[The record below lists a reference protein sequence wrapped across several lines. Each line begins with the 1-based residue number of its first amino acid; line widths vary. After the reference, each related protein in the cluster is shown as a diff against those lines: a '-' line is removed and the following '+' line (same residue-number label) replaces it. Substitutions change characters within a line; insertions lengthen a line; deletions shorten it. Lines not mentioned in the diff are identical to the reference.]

1 MTEQQALWSVDET
14 TSIRSY
20 TLGNFRT
27 IPQIQQISEETQF
40 ETVSQLIA
48 SSVSLQMALA
58 VLVVGLIIIVTVY
71 RKFSSWIQ
79 TQKFSYT
86 RPHIS
91 RFVRTAMLAF
101 FAIGLVSS
109 VNAYIQAFEL
119 FDEQDV
125 TLTDELSPSQ
135 TFAKILNTINILV
148 IGYTISHLIP
158 IALNKREKTIL
169 EREDFESWKE
179 LKGFKDDNGD
189 LFHKIF
195 KWVPPKILPE
205 DLTKEEFEKNLQT
218 KEGLNFLE
226 NYRTSKNVA
235 LGSYEKLVTDPFEE
249 WKKAERKKYEKYFDD
264 CISGNNQMGR
274 KLVPGTKPQEIYP
287 IDIWREVK
295 RQREYEPIIPASKP
309 SGHAKLQK
317 ERVPKSAKQIL
328 PIGIFV
334 ATVIGVVGWWGV
346 DLFILA
352 TATGGMAL
360 GVGLALKETM
370 ENYFAYILIRKDKIF
385 AEGDRVQLE
394 SGYNGLV
401 HRITP
406 RVTYVRHGLNESLA
420 IIPTRQLV
428 SAEIINFTK
437 EIKLVPAIVYVG
449 VSYLNDPK
457 QVSAILV
464 KVGKRALIEVKDSAG
479 HHIARQVRC
488 PYLDENKPSCGCDKD
503 LHVDITQPTVRFNKF
518 NDSALDFLV
527 LVYVRD
533 YGSQFKMKSDMRV
546 IMYEEF
552 KKYDIRVPWPIR
564 TVYQGDEKR
573 EAQEIAEREDKRK
586 QVVDEFGI
594 GDVASAEED

>member
-1 MTEQQALWSVDET
+1 MVEEL
-14 TSIRSY
+14 
-20 TLGNFRT
+20 
-27 IPQIQQISEETQF
+27 SEFSAGQF

-48 SSVSLQMALA
+48 SSVSLQMALV

-158 IALNKREKTIL
+158 IALNKREKTIH

-249 WKKAERKKYEKYFDD
+249 WKKAERKKYEKYFND

-309 SGHAKLQK
+309 SGHAKRQK
-317 ERVPKSAKQIL
+317 ERVPKSAKQII

-334 ATVIGVVGWWGV
+334 GTVIGVVGWWGV

-385 AEGDRVQLE
+385 VEGDRVQLE

>member
-1 MTEQQALWSVDET
+1 MVEDL
-14 TSIRSY
+14 
-20 TLGNFRT
+20 
-27 IPQIQQISEETQF
+27 SEFSAGQF

-91 RFVRTAMLAF
+91 RFARTAMLAF

-119 FDEQDV
+119 FDEQAV

-179 LKGFKDDNGD
+179 LKGFKDDDGD

-226 NYRTSKNVA
+226 NYRTSKDVA
-235 LGSYEKLVTDPFEE
+235 IGSYEKLVSDPFEE
-249 WKKAERKKYEKYFDD
+249 WKRAVRKKYEKYFND
-264 CISGNNQMGR
+264 CISGNNQTGR

-317 ERVPKSAKQIL
+317 ERVPKSAKQII

-334 ATVIGVVGWWGV
+334 GTVIGVVGWWGV

-385 AEGDRVQLE
+385 TEGDRVQLE
-394 SGYNGLV
+394 SGYNGYV

-428 SAEIINFTK
+428 SAEIINYTK
-437 EIKLVPAIVYVG
+437 EIKLVPAIVDVG

-457 QVSAILV
+457 QVASILV
-464 KVGKRALIEVKDSAG
+464 KVGRRALIEVKDSNG
-479 HHIARQVRC
+479 HHIARQTRC
-488 PYLDENKPSCGCDKD
+488 TYLDQNKPSCGCDKD
-503 LHVDITQPTVRFNKF
+503 IHVDIAQPTVRFNKF
-518 NDSALDFLV
+518 NDSSLDFAII
-527 LVYVRD
+527 VYVRD

-552 KKYDIRVPWPIR
+552 KKYDIRIPWPIR

-573 EAQEIAEREDKRK
+573 EAQEIAEYESKRK

-594 GDVASAEED
+594 GDLARGGDD

>member
-1 MTEQQALWSVDET
+1 MVEEL
-14 TSIRSY
+14 
-20 TLGNFRT
+20 
-27 IPQIQQISEETQF
+27 SEFSAGQF
-40 ETVSQLIA
+40 ETVSQLIT

-119 FDEQDV
+119 FDEQAI

-317 ERVPKSAKQIL
+317 ERVPKSAKQII

-334 ATVIGVVGWWGV
+334 GTVIGVVGWWGV

-385 AEGDRVQLE
+385 VEGDRVQLE

-457 QVSAILV
+457 QVAAILV
-464 KVGKRALIEVKDSAG
+464 KIGKRALIEVKDSAG
-479 HHIARQVRC
+479 HHIARQIRC
-488 PYLDENKPSCGCDKD
+488 PYLDQNKPSCGCDKD
-503 LHVDITQPTVRFNKF
+503 IHVDISQPTVRFNKF

-573 EAQEIAEREDKRK
+573 EAQEIAEHESKRK
-586 QVVDEFGI
+586 QVTDEYGI
-594 GDVASAEED
+594 GDLAHGGED

>member
-1 MTEQQALWSVDET
+1 MVEEL
-14 TSIRSY
+14 
-20 TLGNFRT
+20 
-27 IPQIQQISEETQF
+27 SEFSAGQF
-40 ETVSQLIA
+40 ETVSQLIT

-119 FDEQDV
+119 FDEQAI

-179 LKGFKDDNGD
+179 LKGFKDDDGD

-226 NYRTSKNVA
+226 NYRTSKDVEI
-235 LGSYEKLVTDPFEE
+235 GSYEKLVSDHFEE
-249 WKKAERKKYEKYFDD
+249 WKKAERKKYEKYFND
-264 CISGNNQMGR
+264 CISGNNQTGR

-287 IDIWREVK
+287 IDVWREVR
-295 RQREYEPIIPASKP
+295 RQQEYEPLIPASKP

-317 ERVPKSAKQIL
+317 ERVPKSAKQII

-334 ATVIGVVGWWGV
+334 GTVIGVVGWWGV

-428 SAEIINFTK
+428 SAEIINYTK
-437 EIKLVPAIVYVG
+437 EIKLVPAIVDVG

-457 QVSAILV
+457 QVAAILV
-464 KVGKRALIEVKDSAG
+464 KVGKRALIEVKDSNG
-479 HHIARQVRC
+479 HHVARQTRC
-488 PYLDENKPSCGCDKD
+488 PYLDQNKPSCGCDKD
-503 LHVDITQPTVRFNKF
+503 IHVDIAQPTVRFNKF
-518 NDSALDFLV
+518 NDSALDFAII
-527 LVYVRD
+527 VYVRD

-552 KKYDIRVPWPIR
+552 KKYDIRIPWPIR

-573 EAQEIAEREDKRK
+573 EANEIAEHESKRK
-586 QVVDEFGI
+586 QVIDEFGI
-594 GDVASAEED
+594 GDLARGEGD

>member
-1 MTEQQALWSVDET
+1 MVEEL
-14 TSIRSY
+14 
-20 TLGNFRT
+20 
-27 IPQIQQISEETQF
+27 SEFSAGQF

-48 SSVSLQMALA
+48 SSVSLQMALV

-249 WKKAERKKYEKYFDD
+249 WKKAERKKYEKYFND
-264 CISGNNQMGR
+264 CISGNNQTGR
-274 KLVPGTKPQEIYP
+274 KLVPGTNPQEIYP
-287 IDIWREVK
+287 IDVWREVK
-295 RQREYEPIIPASKP
+295 RQQEYEVLIPASKP

-317 ERVPKSAKQIL
+317 ERVPKSAKQII

-334 ATVIGVVGWWGV
+334 GTVIGVVGWWGV

-385 AEGDRVQLE
+385 VEGDRVQLE

-406 RVTYVRHGLNESLA
+406 RVTYVRHGLNESFA

-503 LHVDITQPTVRFNKF
+503 LHVDISQPTVRFNKF

>member
-1 MTEQQALWSVDET
+1 MVEELTEFSAGQFE
-14 TSIRSY
+14 
-20 TLGNFRT
+20 T
-27 IPQIQQISEETQF
+27 IPQ
-40 ETVSQLIA
+40 LLA
-48 SSVSLQMALA
+48 SSDSLQMALV

-71 RKFSSWIQ
+71 RKFSHWIK
-79 TQKFSYT
+79 TQKSSYT
-86 RPHIS
+86 RPHLS
-91 RFVRTAMLAF
+91 RFARTAMLAF

-109 VNAYIQAFEL
+109 VNVYIQAFEL
-119 FDEQDV
+119 FEEQSV
-125 TLTDELSPSQ
+125 ISTDELSPSQ

-158 IALNKREKTIL
+158 IALNKREKTNF
-169 EREDFESWKE
+169 EEEDFEKWKD
-179 LKGFKDDNGD
+179 LKGFRDDDGD

-195 KWVPPKILPE
+195 KWIPPKILPE

-226 NYRTSKNVA
+226 NYRTSKDVEI
-235 LGSYEKLVTDPFEE
+235 GSYEKLVSDHFEE
-249 WKKAERKKYEKYFDD
+249 WKKAERKKYEKYFND
-264 CISGNNQMGR
+264 CISGNNQTGR

-287 IDIWREVK
+287 IDVWREVK
-295 RQREYEPIIPASKP
+295 RQQEYEPLIPGSKP
-309 SGHAKLQK
+309 SGHAELQK
-317 ERVPKSAKQIL
+317 ERVPKSAKQII

-334 ATVIGVVGWWGV
+334 GTIIGVVGWWGV
-346 DLFILA
+346 DLFVLA

-428 SAEIINFTK
+428 SAEIINYTK
-437 EIKLVPAIVYVG
+437 EIKLVPAIVDVG

-457 QVSAILV
+457 QVAAILV
-464 KVGKRALIEVKDSAG
+464 KVGKRALIEVKDSNG
-479 HHIARQVRC
+479 YHVARQTRC
-488 PYLDENKPSCGCDKD
+488 PYLDQNKPSCGCDKD
-503 LHVDITQPTVRFNKF
+503 IHVDIAQPTVRFNKF
-518 NDSALDFLV
+518 NDSSLDFAII
-527 LVYVRD
+527 VYVRD
-533 YGSQFKMKSDMRV
+533 YGSQFKMKSDMRL

-552 KKYDIRVPWPIR
+552 KKYDIRIPWPIR

-573 EAQEIAEREDKRK
+573 EADEIAEYEDKRK
-586 QVVDEFGI
+586 QVIDEFGI
-594 GDVASAEED
+594 GDLARGEGD

>member
-1 MTEQQALWSVDET
+1 MVEEL
-14 TSIRSY
+14 
-20 TLGNFRT
+20 
-27 IPQIQQISEETQF
+27 SEFSAGQF
-40 ETVSQLIA
+40 ETVSQLLA

-58 VLVVGLIIIVTVY
+58 VLVIGLIIIVTVY

-91 RFVRTAMLAF
+91 RFARTAMLAF
-101 FAIGLVSS
+101 FAIVLVSS

-119 FDEQDV
+119 FDEQAV

-179 LKGFKDDNGD
+179 LKGFKDDDGD

-195 KWVPPKILPE
+195 KWIPPKMLPE
-205 DLTKEEFEKNLQT
+205 DLSKEEFEKNLQT

-226 NYRTSKNVA
+226 NYRTSKDVA
-235 LGSYEKLVTDPFEE
+235 LGSYEKLISDPFEE
-249 WKKAERKKYEKYFDD
+249 WKKAVRKKYEQYFDD
-264 CISGNNQMGR
+264 CVSGNNQTGR

-317 ERVPKSAKQIL
+317 ERVPKSAKQII

-334 ATVIGVVGWWGV
+334 GTVIGVVGWWGV

-457 QVSAILV
+457 QVAAILV
-464 KVGKRALIEVKDSAG
+464 KIGKRALIEVKDSAG
-479 HHIARQVRC
+479 HHIARQIRC
-488 PYLDENKPSCGCDKD
+488 PYLDQNKPSCGCDKD
-503 LHVDITQPTVRFNKF
+503 IHVDISQPTVRFNKF

-533 YGSQFKMKSDMRV
+533 YGSQFKMKSDMRI

>member
-1 MTEQQALWSVDET
+1 MVEEL
-14 TSIRSY
+14 
-20 TLGNFRT
+20 
-27 IPQIQQISEETQF
+27 SEFSAGQF

-48 SSVSLQMALA
+48 SSVSLQMALV

-119 FDEQDV
+119 FDEQAI

-179 LKGFKDDNGD
+179 LKGFKDDDGD

-226 NYRTSKNVA
+226 NYRTSKDVA

-287 IDIWREVK
+287 IDVWREVK
-295 RQREYEPIIPASKP
+295 RQQEYEALIPASKP

-317 ERVPKSAKQIL
+317 ERVPKSAKQII

-334 ATVIGVVGWWGV
+334 GTVIGVVGWWGV

-457 QVSAILV
+457 QVAAILV

-503 LHVDITQPTVRFNKF
+503 LHVDISQPTVRFNKF

-573 EAQEIAEREDKRK
+573 EAQEIAEHESKRK
-586 QVVDEFGI
+586 QVTDEYGI
-594 GDVASAEED
+594 GDLAHGEGD